1 MFDGLGKF
9 AVFRTARSRSYAKLF
24 YKNYSIVFFVH
35 FGRGELYLKM
45 MVQDKPVNPFQAI
58 HAELTHLLP
67 SPVGE
72 RKKWSA
78 GGETAG
84 MKPERNDRRRVADGS
99 NPFMR

>member
-1 MFDGLGKF
+1 MFCE
-9 AVFRTARSRSYAKLF
+9 
-24 YKNYSIVFFVH
+24 NYSIVFFVH

-78 GGETAG
+78 GGVTAG
-84 MKPERNDRRRVADGS
+84 TEPERNAARRAGVGS
-99 NPFMR
+99 NRSCGK